1 MVVFSVRT
9 GGIWSA
15 SRKLKVQQ
23 ALEQERALQEEFERQ
38 KKYNGPVGK
47 NPWGPISKD
56 WNKLNKGGVIDFAAE
71 LELFKGLR
79 NRTRVP
85 RGSFEERR
93 GLGRL
98 SYRLDKPLKKDWD
111 APDVQDD
118 EVFERR
124 VPIRS
129 LKRAR
134 SSDLELSDLEND
146 EEKWNKKL
154 KRPRMTMVA
163 DEVESR

>member
-1 MVVFSVRT
+1 M
-9 GGIWSA
+9 
-15 SRKLKVQQ
+15 
-23 ALEQERALQEEFERQ
+23 
-38 KKYNGPVGK
+38 
-47 NPWGPISKD
+47 
-56 WNKLNKGGVIDFAAE
+56 
-71 LELFKGLR
+71 
-79 NRTRVP
+79 
-85 RGSFEERR
+85 
-93 GLGRL
+93 
-98 SYRLDKPLKKDWD
+98 
-111 APDVQDD
+111 QDD